1 MIRFRYEAYNEHG
14 VRLKGEVEGPSL
26 EAARAGLQERGLLV
40 SKLKAERSAQLR
52 LPRLGPP
59 SLSSK
64 ELAFLVGEVA
74 VLLGNGVK
82 IDRAVQIMARSAS
95 GASAPLLV
103 RMAEQLQAGEP
114 LSKLFGSL
122 SPQITPAHLS
132 LVELAEAS
140 GTLDVIFARLAA
152 DFQATA
158 ERRAKVTQA
167 LTYPLVIMLVCVASL
182 LLVFYFI
189 IPQIRTVFPD
199 TAALPLYTQFLLSSS
214 DFLVENQRL
223 TLLATLVLAV
233 LLAGLGSRPGGF
245 DALLRRL
252 RELPGVRGLVRLA
265 DKASLLSALAIAVGA
280 GIRLDRALEL
290 SIDSVQGRG
299 RRKDL
304 QTATALVKNGVK
316 PSEVLSQVDVFSPL
330 DLSILSVGEETGN
343 MAQVLEEI
351 AHRAKRE
358 LEGGLLRLT
367 TIMEPALILF
377 MGVVVGS
384 VVIAMLLSITSI
396 NDTAF

>member
-1 MIRFRYEAYNEHG
+1 MSRFQYEAYNEHG
-14 VRLKGEVEGPSL
+14 VRLRGEVEGASL
-26 EAARAGLQERGLLV
+26 ETVRASLQDRGLLIA
-40 SKLKAERSAQLR
+40 KLAPERGALLR
-52 LPRLGPP
+52 LPRLGKKG
-59 SLSSK
+59 LGSK
-64 ELAFLVGEVA
+64 ELAFLVGEIA

-82 IDRAVQIMARSAS
+82 IDRAIQIMGRSAS
-95 GASAPLLV
+95 GPAAPKLLG
-103 RMAEQLQAGEP
+103 MGEKLQAGEP
-114 LSKLFGSL
+114 LSQLLGGL
-122 SPQITPAHLS
+122 SSEITPAHLS
-132 LVELAEAS
+132 LIELAEAT

-152 DFQATA
+152 DFKATA
-158 ERRAKVTQA
+158 ERRAKVAQA
-167 LTYPLVIMLVCVASL
+167 LTYPMVILFVCLASL

-189 IPQIRTVFPD
+189 IPQIRTVFPAE
-199 TAALPLYTQFLLSSS
+199 AALPLYTQFLLSSS
-214 DFLVENQRL
+214 DFLVSNQQL
-223 TLLATLVLAV
+223 TLFSVLAALGGLA
-233 LLAGLGSRPGGF
+233 LLGARPGGVTGLF
-245 DALLRRL
+245 RRFQ
-252 RELPGVRGLVRLA
+252 EVPGVRGLVRLG

-290 SIDSVQGRG
+290 SVFSVQGRL

-330 DLSILSVGEETGN
+330 DLSILAVGEETGN
-343 MAQVLEEI
+343 MGQVLEEL
-351 AHRAKRE
+351 AERAKRE
-358 LEGGLLRLT
+358 LEAALLRLT

>member
-1 MIRFRYEAYNEHG
+1 MTQFSYEAYNEHG

-26 EAARAGLQERGLLV
+26 EAARAVLQERGLLV
-40 SKLKAERSAQLR
+40 SKLKAERSGQFR
-52 LPRLGPP
+52 LPRLGAPG
-59 SLSSK
+59 LSSK

-82 IDRAVQIMARSAS
+82 IDRAIQIMARSAS
-95 GASAPLLV
+95 GASAPILG

-114 LSKLFGSL
+114 LSQLFGSL
-122 SPQITPAHLS
+122 SRQVTPAHLS

-167 LTYPLVIMLVCVASL
+167 LTYPMVIMLVCVASL

-199 TAALPLYTQFLLSSS
+199 PAALPLYTQFLLSSS

-223 TLLATLVLAV
+223 TLLATVALAV
-233 LLAGLGSRPGGF
+233 VLAGLGSRPGGF
-245 DALLRRL
+245 EGLLRRL

-351 AHRAKRE
+351 AQRAKRE
-358 LEGGLLRLT
+358 LESGLLRLT